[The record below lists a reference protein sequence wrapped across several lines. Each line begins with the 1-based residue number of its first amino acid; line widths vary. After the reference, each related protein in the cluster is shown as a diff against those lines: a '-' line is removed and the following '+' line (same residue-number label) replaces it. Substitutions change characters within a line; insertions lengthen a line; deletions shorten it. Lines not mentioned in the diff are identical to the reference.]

1 MHGFMAPYFGCY
13 RCHSTKLGLQ
23 AMDMDRDGY
32 VDWNEFL
39 VYIKWALREYPDTE
53 SADDL
58 MSNVFEKGLISAM
71 RDDRRKRN
79 DHSFRFN

>member
-1 MHGFMAPYFGCY
+1 M
-13 RCHSTKLGLQ
+13 
-23 AMDMDRDGY
+23 
-32 VDWNEFL
+32 
-39 VYIKWALREYPDTE
+39 YIKWALREYPDTE

-58 MSNVFEKGLISAM
+58 MSIVFEKGLISAM